1 MILTEAPVVT
11 AALEAAV
18 RAPSPHNTQPW
29 LFELGPDVIGV
40 VLDED
45 RGLEVCDPD
54 RREARLSCGAA
65 LLNLELAI
73 AVAGRS
79 CDVEFLPEKDR
90 PELLAKVGIGLRH
103 RPTAAEQRLAASI
116 RVRYSNRRPF
126 ASTPVPAWARHAVR
140 RAAREEG
147 AKLILL
153 DEVGLLET
161 VAGLIRRADHIQLL
175 DERFQAELREWTREA
190 GSHDGVPAYAG
201 GPRPSGGL
209 LPVRHHGESDRV
221 REFERDP
228 VVAVLTTPTDGP
240 LAQIRAGRAMQR
252 ALLTATSLGLSVSFY
267 SQPMEIPS
275 ARAALRSLLG
285 ENEHPQ
291 VGFRLGYGFPG
302 TTTPRR
308 PVEEVTRSRPDSEGL
323 RRR

>member
-29 LFELGPDVIGV
+29 LFEVGPDVIGV

-45 RGLEVCDPD
+45 RVLEVCDPD

-73 AVAGRS
+73 NVAGRS
-79 CDVEFLPEKDR
+79 CDVELLPERDR
-90 PELLAKVGIGLRH
+90 PELLARVGIGPRH
-103 RPTAAEQRLAASI
+103 RASAAEQRLAASI

-126 ASTPVPAWARHAVR
+126 ASTPVPAGARHAVR
-140 RAAREEG
+140 RAAGEEG
-147 AKLILL
+147 AKLVLL
-153 DEVGLLET
+153 DEVGLLEA
-161 VAGLIRRADHIQLL
+161 VAGLIRRADHLQTL
-175 DERFQAELREWTREA
+175 DDRFQAELRAWTRES
-190 GSHDGVPAYAG
+190 GGNDGVPAYAG

-209 LPVRHHGESDRV
+209 LPVRHHGESEQS

-252 ALLTATSLGLSVSFY
+252 ALLTATSLGLSASFY

-275 ARAALRSLLG
+275 ARAVLRSLLG
-285 ENEHPQ
+285 ENAHPQ
-291 VGFRLGYGFPG
+291 AVFRLGYGFPG
-302 TTTPRR
+302 STTPRR
-308 PVEEVTRSRPDSEGL
+308 PVGDVL
-323 RRR
+323 RIMR

>member
-1 MILTEAPVVT
+1 MILTETPVVT

-29 LFELGPDVIGV
+29 LFELGPDVIDV
-40 VLDED
+40 VLDEN
-45 RGLEVCDPD
+45 RVLTVCDPD

-73 AVAGRS
+73 AAAGRS
-79 CDVEFLPEKDR
+79 CDVELLPEKDR
-90 PELLAKVGIGLRH
+90 PELLARVGLRARH
-103 RPTAAEQRLAASI
+103 RATAAEQRLATSI
-116 RVRYSNRRPF
+116 RARYSNRRPF
-126 ASTPVPAWARHAVR
+126 ASTPVPAGARHAVR
-140 RAAREEG
+140 LAAREEG

-153 DEVGLLET
+153 DELGLLEA
-161 VAGLIRRADHIQLL
+161 VAGLIRRADHLQTL
-175 DERFQAELREWTREA
+175 DEGFQAELRAWTKGD

-209 LPVRHHGESDRV
+209 LPVRHHGESDQT

-240 LAQIRAGRAMQR
+240 LAQVRAGRAMQR
-252 ALLTATSLGLSVSFY
+252 ALLTATSLGLSASFY

-275 ARAALRSLLG
+275 ARTVLRSLLG
-285 ENEHPQ
+285 ENEHPHI
-291 VGFRLGYGFPG
+291 VFRLGYGFPG
-302 TTTPRR
+302 STTPRR
-308 PVEEVTRSRPDSEGL
+308 PAGAVTRIRP
-323 RRR
+323 

>member
-1 MILTEAPVVT
+1 MILTEAPAVT

-29 LFELGPDVIGV
+29 LFEVGPDVIGV

-45 RGLEVCDPD
+45 RVLTVCDPD

-65 LLNLELAI
+65 LLNLELAL

-79 CDVEFLPEKDR
+79 CDVELLPSKNR
-90 PELLAKVGIGLRH
+90 PELLARAGIGARH
-103 RPTAAEQRLAASI
+103 RATATERRLAASI
-116 RVRYSNRRPF
+116 RARYSNRRPF
-126 ASTPVPAWARHAVR
+126 ASTPVPAGARHAVR
-140 RAAREEG
+140 QAAREEG

-153 DEVGLLET
+153 DEIGLLEA
-161 VAGLIRRADHIQLL
+161 VAGLIRRADHLQTL
-175 DERFQAELREWTREA
+175 DEGFQTELRAWTKGN

-209 LPVRHHGESDRV
+209 LPVRHHGESDQV

-240 LAQIRAGRAMQR
+240 LAQVRAGRAMQR
-252 ALLTATSLGLSVSFY
+252 ALLTATSLGLSASFY
-267 SQPMEIPS
+267 SQPMEIPA
-275 ARAALRSLLG
+275 ARTVLRSLLG

-291 VGFRLGYGFPG
+291 VIFRVGYGFPG

-308 PVEEVTRSRPDSEGL
+308 GVEEVTRTGP
-323 RRR
+323 

>member
-1 MILTEAPVVT
+1 MILTETPVVT

-18 RAPSPHNTQPW
+18 RAPSPHNSQPW
-29 LFELGPDVIGV
+29 LFELGPDVIDV

-45 RGLEVCDPD
+45 RVLEVCDPD

-79 CDVEFLPEKDR
+79 CDVELLPRKDR
-90 PELLAKVGIGLRH
+90 PELLARVVIGSR
-103 RPTAAEQRLAASI
+103 RRATAAEQRLAASI
-116 RVRYSNRRPF
+116 RARYSNRRPF
-126 ASTPVPAWARHAVR
+126 ASTPVPAGFRHAVR
-140 RAAREEG
+140 QAAREEG

-153 DEVGLLET
+153 DEVGLLEA
-161 VAGLIRRADHIQLL
+161 VAGLIRRADHVQML
-175 DERFQAELREWTREA
+175 DEGFQAELRAWTKEN
-190 GSHDGVPAYAG
+190 GSRDGVPAYAG

-209 LPVRHHGESDRV
+209 LPVRHYGMSEQS

-252 ALLTATSLGLSVSFY
+252 ALLTATSLGLSASFY

-275 ARAALRSLLG
+275 AHAVLRSLLG
-285 ENEHPQ
+285 ENENPQ
-291 VGFRLGYGFPG
+291 AVFRLGYGFPG
-302 TTTPRR
+302 STTPRR
-308 PVEEVTRSRPDSEGL
+308 PVDAVIRTRPGEDHR
-323 RRR
+323 